1 MRSFIWESLVT
12 VGGMDTIVPW
22 GPSDKISLKLFS
34 YCTVD
39 GFDVNGDALP
49 SDGTSADVSFISEDL
64 LPVKSICSSKETSL
78 YVGTKISETDPPMG
92 LAIVCQITA
101 GPPGENGI
109 TDAAL
114 ANGGGAIEIFINIGV
129 EATICC

>member
-1 MRSFIWESLVT
+1 MQNSEI
-12 VGGMDTIVPW
+12 
-22 GPSDKISLKLFS
+22 GPNAFGNKSKRISLCHFL
-34 YCTVD
+34 D

-101 GPPGENGI
+101 GPPGEGGI

-114 ANGGGAIEIFINIGV
+114 AAGARSIEISVNVGL